1 MKRCLMMSYLGSIC
15 SLLLTSCG
23 ASDFVFTGSASSAS
37 PIQLLFL
44 QTKSAEFS
52 LTMIALTARD
62 NGPNSP
68 LNFDPKISLSFPL
81 SNQEGKRPILLD
93 SSIQGNQVYLTR
105 QDRIQVISRETL
117 NTTKDGQSIIIDP
130 TRDLEWIA
138 NLGLSTNCLFQSS
151 QVSSDNRWI
160 SALVQCGSPSD
171 PAGSQI
177 WIYSLEQQKEWLRLP
192 NPTPINQPIDTYSKD
207 LFNKKGFPYV
217 ISGNTLYF
225 TKPNSTD
232 QTRSDLYYLDLN
244 SSVLIIPFNFKPTL
258 LEGVYSLGI
267 VDNSAV
273 ALTASGV
280 KNFILP
286 TNELSAPLP
295 SLGNPTQL
303 WSNVNH
309 SGFWDVGT
317 DSTADRRIHFKNIQ
331 SNNTSNIPLGLVK
344 DITFSNDD
352 YAWVLTSTSLL
363 RFDVGILNPNSP
375 LGATSIDYNQSF
387 LFQNVGNP
395 TTPFAVAWLLGS
407 TQP

>member
-1 MKRCLMMSYLGSIC
+1 MKRFLMMSCLSSIC

-23 ASDFVFTGSASSAS
+23 AFDFAFTGSASSAS

-52 LTMIALTARD
+52 LTMVALTAGD

-81 SNQEGKRPILLD
+81 SNQEGKRPILLE
-93 SSIQGNQVYLTR
+93 SSIQGNQIYLTR

-117 NTTKDGQSIIIDP
+117 NTTKDGQTIVINP
-130 TRDLEWIA
+130 ARDLEWIA
-138 NLGLSTNCLFQSS
+138 NLGLSTNCLFQNS

-171 PAGSQI
+171 TAGSQI
-177 WIYSLEQQKEWLRLP
+177 WVYSLEQQKEWLRLP
-192 NPTPINQPIDTYSKD
+192 NPAPINQAIDTYNKD

-225 TKPNSTD
+225 IKPNSTD

-244 SSVLIIPFNFKPTL
+244 SSILTIPSNFKPTL

-267 VDNSAV
+267 VDNLAV
-273 ALTASGV
+273 ALTVSGV
-280 KNFILP
+280 KNFISP
-286 TNELSAPLP
+286 TNELSAALP
-295 SLGNPTQL
+295 NVGTPNQL
-303 WSNVNH
+303 WSNTSH
-309 SGFWDVGT
+309 SSFWDSGPDLNV
-317 DSTADRRIHFKNIQ
+317 DRKIRFKNIQ
-331 SNNTSNIPLGLVK
+331 SNNTSNIPFNVIK

-352 YAWVLTSTSLL
+352 YTWVLTSTSLL

-387 LFQNVGNP
+387 LFQNGGNP